1 MFENVKVILADDDPV
16 NLDMLEKMLQQFE
29 CTLIK
34 VGNGQEVIDAI
45 SAHPQV
51 DLVVMDLN
59 MPVLNGYEV
68 LRRIKQDVH
77 WHDIPVVVVTTD
89 GTEVASVLELGA
101 NDFIPK
107 PFNLCELRHRVMNQ
121 IRNKRLA
128 DFASDTNAVLE
139 VEVAKRTAALQ
150 QALAKALQ
158 TEYEISLRLGRAAEF
173 RDQETGS
180 HLKCISQLSKR
191 LGQLAGIAPEQCET
205 LYFASLLHDVGKI
218 GIPDSILLKPGK
230 LSPEEFTTMKEHTV
244 IGGKI
249 MSGARDYPVI
259 EAGRIIALHHH
270 EKWDGTGYPYGL
282 KGEEIHIFA
291 RVVSI
296 VDVFDALLTERV
308 YKRAFSIEET
318 MSIMMDECGKAFDP
332 HLLGLFSA
340 HVDEFHALQR
350 GIHAD
355 AIPITSITEM
365 VR

>member
-1 MFENVKVILADDDPV
+1 MFENVRVILAENDPL
-16 NLDMLEKMLQQFE
+16 NLGMLEQMLQQFE

-34 VGNGQEVIDAI
+34 AGNGQEVIDAI

-59 MPVLNGYEV
+59 MPVLDGYEV

-77 WHDIPVVVVTTD
+77 WHDIPVVMATAD
-89 GTEVASVLELGA
+89 GEEVAAVLELGA
-101 NDFIPK
+101 NDFLAK

-128 DFASDTNAVLE
+128 DFASNTNAVLE
-139 VEVAKRTAALQ
+139 MEVAKRTAALQ
-150 QALAKALQ
+150 QALARALQ
-158 TEYEISLRLGRAAEF
+158 SEYEISLRLGRAAEF

-191 LGQLAGIAPEQCET
+191 LAQLARIPGEECDL

-218 GIPDSILLKPGK
+218 GIPDAILLKPGK
-230 LSPEEFTTMKEHTV
+230 LLPDEFETMKEHTV

-259 EAGRIIALHHH
+259 EAGRIIALQHH

-308 YKRAFSIEET
+308 YKRAFTVEET
-318 MSIMMDECGKAFDP
+318 TAIMMDESGKAFDP
-332 HLLGLFSA
+332 QLLELFFE
-340 HVDEFHALQR
+340 HVDEFLALQGR
-350 GIHAD
+350 IHAD
-355 AIPITSITEM
+355 AVSVASITDII
-365 VR
+365 R

>member
-1 MFENVKVILADDDPV
+1 MFENVKVILADDDPL
-16 NLDMLEKMLQQFE
+16 NLDMLETMLQQFE

-34 VGNGQEVIDAI
+34 AGNGQEVIDAI

-59 MPVLNGYEV
+59 MPVLHGYDV

-77 WHDIPVVVVTTD
+77 WHDIPVVVVTAD
-89 GTEVASVLELGA
+89 SKEVANVLELGA
-101 NDFIPK
+101 NDFLGK
-107 PFNLCELRHRVMNQ
+107 PFNLCETRHRVMNQ

-128 DFASDTNAVLE
+128 DFAKDTNAVLE

-150 QALAKALQ
+150 QALAKAIQ

-191 LGQLAGIAPEQCET
+191 LGQLAGIPGDQCDI

-230 LSPEEFTTMKEHTV
+230 LAPEEFATMKEHTV

-259 EAGRIIALHHH
+259 EAGRVIALQHH

-282 KGEEIHIFA
+282 KGDEIHIFA

-308 YKRAFSIEET
+308 YKRAFSIEES
-318 MSIMMDECGKAFDP
+318 MGIMMDETGKAFDP
-332 HLLGLFSA
+332 QLLELFFK
-340 HVDEFHALQR
+340 HVEEFHALQQT
-350 GIHAD
+350 IHAD
-355 AIPITSITEM
+355 TLPITSITEM
-365 VR
+365 IR

>member
-1 MFENVKVILADDDPV
+1 MFEDVKVILADDDPL
-16 NLDMLEKMLQQFE
+16 NLDLLEKMLQQFE
-29 CTLIK
+29 CTLIRA
-34 VGNGQEVIDAI
+34 GDGQQVLDAI
-45 SAHPQV
+45 TAAPQV
-51 DLVVMDLN
+51 DLVVMDLK
-59 MPVLNGYEV
+59 MPVLDGYEV

-77 WHDIPVVVVTTD
+77 WHDIPVVVVTAD
-89 GTEVASVLELGA
+89 GAEVATVLELGA
-101 NDFIPK
+101 NDFIAK
-107 PFNLCELRHRVMNQ
+107 PFNLIELRHRVMNQ

-128 DFASDTNAVLE
+128 DFAKDTNAVLE

-191 LGQLAGIAPEQCET
+191 LGQLAGIPADQCDI

-230 LSPEEFTTMKEHTV
+230 LTPEEFAAMKEHTV

-259 EAGRIIALHHH
+259 EAGRIIALQHH
-270 EKWDGTGYPYGL
+270 EKWDGKGYPYGL

-308 YKRAFSIEET
+308 YKRAFSPEET
-318 MSIMMDECGKAFDP
+318 AGIMMDESGSSFDP
-332 HLLGLFSA
+332 HLLELFFK
-340 HVDEFHALQR
+340 HVEEFLDLQKN
-350 GIHAD
+350 IHAD
-355 AIPITSITEM
+355 AHPFASITEM
-365 VR
+365 IR

>member
-1 MFENVKVILADDDPV
+1 MFENVQVVLADDDPL
-16 NLDMLEKMLQQFE
+16 NLDMLEKMLQNFE

-34 VGNGQEVIDAI
+34 AGNGQEVIDAI
-45 SAHPQV
+45 SAHPRV

-59 MPVLNGYEV
+59 MPVLDGYEV
-68 LRRIKQDVH
+68 LRRIKQNVH
-77 WHDIPVVVVTTD
+77 WHDIPVVVVTSD
-89 GTEVASVLELGA
+89 GKDVATVLELGA
-101 NDFIPK
+101 NDFLAK

-128 DFASDTNAVLE
+128 DFARNTNAILE
-139 VEVAKRTAALQ
+139 MEVAKRTAALQ
-150 QALAKALQ
+150 QALAKSLQ

-191 LGQLAGIAPEQCET
+191 LGQLARIPEEQCEI

-230 LSPEEFTTMKEHTV
+230 LTPEEFGTMKEHTV

-259 EAGRIIALHHH
+259 EAGRIIALQHH

-282 KGEEIHIFA
+282 KGDEIHIFA

-308 YKRAFSIEET
+308 YKRAFTPEET
-318 MSIMMDECGKAFDP
+318 SSIMMDESGKAFDP
-332 HLLGLFSA
+332 QLLELFFR
-340 HVDEFHALQR
+340 HVDEFHTLQQ
-350 GIHAD
+350 GIHTDTLPNAG
-355 AIPITSITEM
+355 ITEM
-365 VR
+365 IR

>member
-1 MFENVKVILADDDPV
+1 MFEDVKVILADDDPL

-29 CTLIK
+29 CTLIRA
-34 VGNGQEVIDAI
+34 GNGQEVLDAI

-51 DLVVMDLN
+51 DLVVMDLK
-59 MPVLNGYEV
+59 MPVLDGYEV

-77 WHDIPVVVVTTD
+77 WHDIPVVVVTAD
-89 GTEVASVLELGA
+89 GQEVASVLELGA
-101 NDFIPK
+101 NDFLGK

-128 DFASDTNAVLE
+128 DFAKDTNAVLE

-150 QALAKALQ
+150 QALAKAMQ

-173 RDQETGS
+173 RDKETGS

-191 LGQLAGIAPEQCET
+191 LGQLAGIPDDQCDI

-230 LSPEEFTTMKEHTV
+230 LTPEEFATMKGHTV

-249 MSGARDYPVI
+249 MSGSRDYPVI
-259 EAGRIIALHHH
+259 EAGRVIALQHH

-282 KGEEIHIFA
+282 KDDEIHIFA

-308 YKRAFSIEET
+308 YKRAFTIEE
-318 MSIMMDECGKAFDP
+318 SVAIMVDEAGKAFDP
-332 HLLGLFSA
+332 QLLELFFQ
-340 HVDEFHALQR
+340 HIDEFHSLQQS
-350 GIHAD
+350 IHAD
-355 AIPITSITEM
+355 TLPITSITEM
-365 VR
+365 IR